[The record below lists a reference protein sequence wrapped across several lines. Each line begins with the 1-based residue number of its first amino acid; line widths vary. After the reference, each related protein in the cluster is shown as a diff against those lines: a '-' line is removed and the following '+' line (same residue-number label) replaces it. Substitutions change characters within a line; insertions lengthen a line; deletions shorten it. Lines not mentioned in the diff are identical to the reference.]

1 MNDDRR
7 SADGHPDIVRDVLAH
22 LGQADL
28 LFKKIAS
35 AQDGSID
42 ASVLAAKRRLRR
54 LVGSTR
60 SSDFVD
66 DVSGALDVA
75 LASLT
80 TLTRLCDHKFV
91 TYSYDSIPIVWRAI
105 YVHAQLLKACC
116 ILMARS
122 SRNAEEE
129 SNRLRLCIRDLD
141 LALIVAGAASI
152 GEDQNCHDLI
162 SALQQRLL
170 HLPNEDQTSASA
182 PRHPSDDLPL
192 AKRRRL
198 LDSDSDNVQFEA
210 RAQADSNIP
219 EYSSD
224 QAPSFMDLADPDSL
238 HRTKPFVVR
247 AFAQKVG
254 WPAVQPFCHRS
265 WSSAE
270 HLMSAAGPAR
280 VVPVEVGANYAR
292 QDWGQ
297 DMILWADFLKHCHWD
312 TFIAPDPKHD
322 SKEASIDPPPVLY
335 MAQHDLASQFPAL
348 SQDFFLPE
356 YVYTSPAPPPDWPD
370 YAPPATSDGVITNV
384 WIGPPGT
391 VSPPHFDPFYN
402 CFVQVVGHKE
412 VWAAPPS
419 CRPIKTMTAA
429 GLQSVDMTEQSNDA
443 AVGAESSVTDT
454 LMSNTSDVDVFGT
467 EDLVASQVRSAAFR
481 SVLGPGDLLYLPPGW
496 WHSLRSL
503 TRSASVS
510 TWF

>member
-1 MNDDRR
+1 MDDDRR
-7 SADGHPDIVRDVLAH
+7 SADGHPDIVRDVFAH
-22 LGQADL
+22 LAQTDI

-35 AQDGSID
+35 AQDGCID
-42 ASVLAAKRRLRR
+42 ASALAARRRLRR
-54 LVGSTR
+54 LVDSTR
-60 SSDFVD
+60 SSGFAD
-66 DVSGALDVA
+66 DASAALDVA

-91 TYSYDSIPIVWRAI
+91 AYSYSSIPIVWRAI
-105 YVHAQLLKACC
+105 YVHVQLLKACC
-116 ILMARS
+116 TLIPRS
-122 SRNAEEE
+122 SRNTEEE
-129 SNRLRLCIRDLD
+129 SNRLQLCIRDLD

-152 GEDQNCHDLI
+152 GEDQTCHDLI

-170 HLPNEDQTSASA
+170 DLPREDHTI
-182 PRHPSDDLPL
+182 PSRPQNQNGDPPL

-198 LDSDSDNVQFEA
+198 LDLDTDNVQFEA
-210 RAQADSNIP
+210 RAQADSSIP

-224 QAPSFMDLADPDSL
+224 QAPSFMDLADPHSL
-238 HRTKPFVVR
+238 HRAKPFVVR
-247 AFAQKVG
+247 AFAQNAG
-254 WPAVQPFCHRS
+254 WPAVQPSCHRS

-270 HLMSAAGPAR
+270 HLISVAGPAR

-297 DMILWADFLKHCHWD
+297 DMILWDDFLKHCHWD
-312 TFIAPDPKHD
+312 TSLTPDPKRSPRNTSNAHL
-322 SKEASIDPPPVLY
+322 PVLY

-348 SQDFFLPE
+348 SQDFYLPE
-356 YVYTSPAPPPDWPD
+356 YVYTSPPPPPDWPD
-370 YAPPATSDGVITNV
+370 YAPPATPDGAITNV
-384 WIGPPGT
+384 WIGPVGT

-412 VWAAPPS
+412 VWVAPPI
-419 CRPIKTMTAA
+419 CRPIRTRTAA
-429 GLQSVDMTEQSNDA
+429 GLQTADSTEKSNDA
-443 AVGAESSVTDT
+443 DARAESSVTDT

-467 EDLVASQVRSAAFR
+467 DEVVASQVRSAAFR